1 MKKFFLFAIFAA
13 FALLTG
19 TGCDLDQ
26 AIQELEDSMN
36 PADPEY
42 VISVHRIVRYRRGED
57 LERMIDTFSGER
69 VCVNVNPFLHSRN
82 IKKVELL
89 PRSGDPGF
97 YDLVLHLDK
106 RGQMLWSSIAIQ
118 YRGEKLGLVV
128 DGVFYRAFM
137 PNIPNPDDIDPKTG
151 SVTVLLQGP
160 VDQATANSIAKFS
173 EKNYRHFNRR

>member
-13 FALLTG
+13 LSILAG

-26 AIQELEDSMN
+26 AIQEMEDSLN
-36 PADPEY
+36 PTEPEY
-42 VISVHRIVRYRRGED
+42 VIAVPRSVRYRCGEE
-57 LERMIDTFSGER
+57 LERMIDTFSGGK
-69 VCVNVNPFLHSRN
+69 VCVNTNHFLHSRN
-82 IKKVELL
+82 IKKIELL
-89 PRSGDPGF
+89 PRPNDPGF

-128 DGVFYRAFM
+128 DGVFYRAFL
-137 PNIPNPDDIDPKTG
+137 PNIPDPDDIDSKTG

-173 EKNYRHFNRR
+173 EKNYRHFNR